1 MLNAR
6 ECLHH
11 TASGRRKGT
20 GATSVLQAPRHV
32 QKETGVLG
40 LVANYHRGRLWKPSV
55 PRPRG
60 GEKRCCWLPSRQEG
74 GGVRRQ
80 TWPCQPRFLPPVRW
94 EAETQVKALLSR
106 AQ

>member
-1 MLNAR
+1 M
-6 ECLHH
+6 
-11 TASGRRKGT
+11 

-74 GGVRRQ
+74 GGV
-80 TWPCQPRFLPPVRW
+80 PAADVALPAPLPAPGQRGG
-94 EAETQVKALLSR
+94 
-106 AQ
+106 